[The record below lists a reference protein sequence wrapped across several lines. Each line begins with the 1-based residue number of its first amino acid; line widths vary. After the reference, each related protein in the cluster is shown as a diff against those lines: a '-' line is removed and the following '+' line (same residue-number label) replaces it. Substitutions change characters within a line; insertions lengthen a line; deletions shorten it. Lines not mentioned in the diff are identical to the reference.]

1 MERFLRLAGGG
12 RVLIYPKPNHEPATF
27 TVLNFPVDDVEATV
41 DRLVDSFTQV
51 DDEEQEELLER
62 LPAQSVERI
71 LGSALDRG
79 DVDLAV
85 EGLADS
91 LLSRI
96 VRLFSRLR

>member
-1 MERFLRLAGGG
+1 MVIDFQ
-12 RVLIYPKPNHEPATF
+12 ATL
-27 TVLNFPVDDVEATV
+27 TEA
-41 DRLVDSFTQV
+41 DFKRPLLDAA
-51 DDEEQEELLER
+51 EEQLVRE
-62 LPAQSVERI
+62 A
-71 LGSALDRG
+71 RG

>member
-1 MERFLRLAGGG
+1 MVVDFR
-12 RVLIYPKPNHEPATF
+12 ATL
-27 TVLNFPVDDVEATV
+27 TEA
-41 DRLVDSFTQV
+41 DFKRPLLDAAEERLVR
-51 DDEEQEELLER
+51 E
-62 LPAQSVERI
+62 A
-71 LGSALDRG
+71 RG